1 MGNGQ
6 SWFSIAPLDVN
17 DPSIPVTQGQGKL
30 QIWGPI
36 KKTFWK
42 PTGLGDPFFRIPRTV
57 NGQYIHCKCENI
69 SEFMRGTETFWASV
83 LSGKVIPACWD
94 DREIS
99 TDPITLKYHFN
110 PYSITEIMKGVKY
123 SGDND
128 IPTFSLY
135 LNHPDFAIFSMSN
148 KGITGIPGAISSAA
162 GMASMFSFKGGH
174 RKRVPVSS
182 RRRSKPGTVRSQAL
196 NSRRR
201 RHKR

>member
-148 KGITGIPGAISSAA
+148 KGITGIPVPFPLQPVWHLCLALRVVIGNVYQS
-162 GMASMFSFKGGH
+162 
-174 RKRVPVSS
+174 VPVAAVN
-182 RRRSKPGTVRSQAL
+182 REPFEARP
-196 NSRRR
+196 
-201 RHKR
+201 